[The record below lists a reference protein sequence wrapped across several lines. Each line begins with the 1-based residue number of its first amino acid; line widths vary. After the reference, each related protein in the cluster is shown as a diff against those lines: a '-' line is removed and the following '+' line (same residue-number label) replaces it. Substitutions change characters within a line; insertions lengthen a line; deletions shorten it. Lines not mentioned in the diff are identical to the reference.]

1 VQPVAVAKRYARA
14 LADYVEAEPGQSG
27 RPGKKDPAGLEA
39 AASELALVV
48 RIMGAD
54 PKFGRFFADPSI
66 EQKNKQAAIEA
77 LARKAGLSEAV
88 RKFLMILVT
97 NRRLGALG
105 SIYRSFEEIK
115 DERQGIVEAETRTA
129 VPLSATDVKRLR
141 QALETMTG
149 RTVRIRHQVD
159 PALLGGAR
167 TRIGSK
173 VYDGTLRRQL
183 EALRQRLAGAH

>member
-1 VQPVAVAKRYARA
+1 VQPVAVAKRYALA
-14 LADYVEAEPGQSG
+14 LADYVEAKPGES
-27 RPGKKDPAGLEA
+27 GKKDPARLEA

-48 RIMGAD
+48 RVLGAD

-66 EQKNKQAAIEA
+66 AQKDKQTAIEA
-77 LARKAGLSEAV
+77 LARKAGLGEAV
-88 RKFLMILVT
+88 RKFLMVLVV

-105 SIYRSFEEIK
+105 SISRTFEEIK
-115 DERQGIVEAETRTA
+115 DERQGVVQAETQTA
-129 VPLSATDVKRLR
+129 VPLSATEVKRLR

-149 RTVRIRHQVD
+149 RTVRIRHHVD
-159 PALLGGAR
+159 PTLLGGAR
-167 TRIGSK
+167 TRIGSR